1 MEALDFFGNTN
12 DSSSITRVSDPF
24 KKKCIQSLHI
34 HCYPGNDNS
43 FLRKRPVSATIDFEN
58 GNTQGTQRFKGDD
71 IMSVLKEMYR
81 FCEKLY

>member
-24 KKKCIQSLHI
+24 KKKCIKEIHI
-34 HCYPGNDNS
+34 HC
-43 FLRKRPVSATIDFEN
+43 FLNNGWLRDKPVSATIDFEN